1 MKKFVVILAAGKGT
15 RMKSKLYK
23 VLHKVCGKTMV
34 EHVVDAAQG
43 VKPDKI
49 ITVVGSGAGKVEKVL
64 SGKSEFAFQEK
75 QLGTGDAVLTTKDI
89 LGDKDG
95 ATLVITGDTPL
106 FTTETF
112 QNLFAYHAKKGNA
125 ATVLTAEAPD
135 PHGYGRIIR
144 DEQGNVLRIVEQKD
158 GKPEELE
165 IKEINTGV
173 FCFDNKKLF
182 EALKHVDNDNA
193 QGEYYL
199 TDVLEILRNKG
210 ERVGAYKMPDFSE
223 SLGVN
228 DRIALAQATKIMQKR
243 INRNHMCDGVSFV
256 DPTTAYIDSDVK
268 IGNDTV
274 IEGNVVI
281 EGNTEIGSDCH
292 ITSGSR
298 IVDSKIGNNVTITS
312 STLQEAEMD
321 DDTDIGPNSHLRPN
335 AVIRKGA
342 HVGNFVE
349 IKNSEIG
356 ENTKVGHLTYVGDA
370 TLGKDINVG
379 CGTIFSNYDG
389 VKKFHTNVG
398 DHSFVGAGVTL
409 IAPINVADH
418 SFIAAD
424 STITKDVGKYDMAIA
439 RGRQTN
445 KADYWHKLPLSHDKD
460 WEQIKNS
467 SCSLELF

>member
-1 MKKFVVILAAGKGT
+1 MEKYVVVLAAGKGT

-43 VKPDKI
+43 VNPAEI
-49 ITVVGSGAGKVEKVL
+49 VTIVGTGAGDVEKVL
-64 SGKSEFAFQEK
+64 ADKSKFAFQEK
-75 QLGTGDAVLTTKDI
+75 QLGTGDAVMTAREE

-95 ATLVITGDTPL
+95 ATLVVTGDTPL
-106 FTTETF
+106 FTTDTF
-112 QNLFAYHAKKGNA
+112 NELFKYHAEKGNA
-125 ATVLTAEAPD
+125 ATVLTAKAPN
-135 PHGYGRIIR
+135 PFGYGRIIR
-144 DEQGNVLRIVEQKD
+144 DDQGNVLRIVEQKD
-158 GKPEELE
+158 GKPEELKV
-165 IKEINTGV
+165 KEINTGV

-182 EALKHVDNDNA
+182 EALKHVNNDNA

-199 TDVLEILRNKG
+199 TDVLEILRNSG

-228 DRIALAQATKIMQKR
+228 DRIALAQATKTMQRR
-243 INRNHMCDGVSFV
+243 INEQHMRDGVSFI
-256 DPTTAYIDSDVK
+256 DPDTAYIDADVK

-281 EGNTEIGSDCH
+281 KGNTEIGSDCY

-298 IVDSKIGNNVTITS
+298 IVDSKIGNNVTVTS
-312 STLQEAEMD
+312 STVEEAEMD
-321 DDTDIGPNSHLRPN
+321 DNTDIGPNSHLRPK
-335 AVIRKGA
+335 AIIRKGA
-342 HVGNFVE
+342 HIGNFVE
-349 IKNSEIG
+349 IKKAEIG

-370 TLGKDINVG
+370 ALGKDINIG

-398 DHSFVGAGVTL
+398 DHAFIGAGSTL

-418 SFIAAD
+418 AFIAAD
-424 STITKDVGKYDMAIA
+424 TTVTKDVNKYDMAIG
-439 RGRQTN
+439 RGRQVN
-445 KADYWHKLPLSHDKD
+445 KPDYWHKLPLSQDKEWD
-460 WEQIKNS
+460 
-467 SCSLELF
+467 

>member
-1 MKKFVVILAAGKGT
+1 MEKYVVVLAAGKGT

-34 EHVVDAAQG
+34 EHVVDAACG
-43 VKPDKI
+43 VNPAKI
-49 ITVVGSGAGKVEKVL
+49 VTVVGTGAGEVEKVL
-64 SGKSEFAFQEK
+64 DGKSDFAFQEK
-75 QLGTGDAVLTTKDI
+75 QLGTGDAVMTAKEE

-95 ATLVITGDTPL
+95 ATLVVTGDTPL

-112 QNLFAYHAKKGNA
+112 DELFKYHAEKGNA
-125 ATVLTAEAPD
+125 ATVLTAEAPN
-135 PHGYGRIIR
+135 PFGYGRIIR
-144 DEQGNVLRIVEQKD
+144 DDQGNVLRIVEQKD
-158 GKPEELE
+158 GKPEELKV
-165 IKEINTGV
+165 KEINTGV

-182 EALKHVDNDNA
+182 EALKHVDNNNA

-199 TDVLEILRNKG
+199 TDVLEILRNSG

-228 DRIALAQATKIMQKR
+228 DRIALAQATKTMQRR
-243 INRNHMCDGVSFV
+243 INEEHMRNGVSFI
-256 DPTTAYIDSDVK
+256 DPDTAYIDAGVK

-281 EGNTEIGSDCH
+281 KGNTEIGSDCY
-292 ITSGSR
+292 ITNGSR
-298 IVDSKIGNNVTITS
+298 IVDSKIGNHVTITS

-321 DDTDIGPNSHLRPN
+321 DNTDIGPNSHLRPK

-342 HVGNFVE
+342 HIGNFVE
-349 IKNSEIG
+349 IKKAEIG
-356 ENTKVGHLTYVGDA
+356 ENSKVGHLTYVGDA

-398 DHSFVGAGVTL
+398 DHSFIGAGSTL

-418 SFIAAD
+418 TFIAAD
-424 STITKDVGKYDMAIA
+424 STITKDVDKYDMAIA
-439 RGRQTN
+439 RGRQVN
-445 KADYWHKLPLSHDKD
+445 KPDYWHKLPLSKDKD
-460 WEQIKNS
+460 WE
-467 SCSLELF
+467 

>member
-1 MKKFVVILAAGKGT
+1 MEKYVVVLAAGKGT

-34 EHVVDAAQG
+34 EHVVDATRG
-43 VKPDKI
+43 VNPAKI
-49 ITVVGSGAGKVEKVL
+49 VTVVGTGAGEVEKVL
-64 SGKSEFAFQEK
+64 DGKSDFAFQEK
-75 QLGTGDAVLTTKDI
+75 QLGTGDAVMTAKEE

-95 ATLVITGDTPL
+95 ATLVVTGDTPL

-112 QNLFAYHAKKGNA
+112 DELFKYHAEKGNA
-125 ATVLTAEAPD
+125 ATVLTAEAPN
-135 PHGYGRIIR
+135 PFGYGRIIR
-144 DEQGNVLRIVEQKD
+144 DDQGNVLRIVEQKD
-158 GKPEELE
+158 GKPEELKV
-165 IKEINTGV
+165 KEINTGV

-182 EALKHVDNDNA
+182 EALKHVDNNNA

-199 TDVLEILRNKG
+199 TDVLEILRNSG

-228 DRIALAQATKIMQKR
+228 DRIALAQATKTMQRR
-243 INRNHMCDGVSFV
+243 INEEHMRNGVSFI
-256 DPTTAYIDSDVK
+256 DPDTAYIDAGVK

-281 EGNTEIGSDCH
+281 KGNTEIGSDCY
-292 ITSGSR
+292 ITNGSR
-298 IVDSKIGNNVTITS
+298 IVDSKIGNHVTITS

-321 DDTDIGPNSHLRPN
+321 DNTDIGPNSHLRPK

-342 HVGNFVE
+342 HIGNFVE
-349 IKNSEIG
+349 IKKAEIG
-356 ENTKVGHLTYVGDA
+356 ENSKVGHLTYVGDA

-398 DHSFVGAGVTL
+398 DHSFIGAGSTL

-418 SFIAAD
+418 TFIAAD
-424 STITKDVGKYDMAIA
+424 STITKDVDKYDMAIA
-439 RGRQTN
+439 RGRQVN
-445 KADYWHKLPLSHDKD
+445 KPDYWHKLPLSKDKD
-460 WEQIKNS
+460 WK
-467 SCSLELF
+467 

>member
-1 MKKFVVILAAGKGT
+1 MEKYVVVLAAGKGT

-34 EHVVDAAQG
+34 EHVVDAARG
-43 VKPDKI
+43 VNPAKI
-49 ITVVGSGAGKVEKVL
+49 VTVVGTGAGEVEKVL
-64 SGKSEFAFQEK
+64 DGKSDFAFQEK
-75 QLGTGDAVLTTKDI
+75 QLGTGDAVMTAKEE

-95 ATLVITGDTPL
+95 STLVVTGDTPL

-112 QNLFAYHAKKGNA
+112 DELFKYHAEKGNA
-125 ATVLTAEAPD
+125 ATVLTAEAPN
-135 PHGYGRIIR
+135 PFGYGRIIR
-144 DEQGNVLRIVEQKD
+144 DDQGNVLRIVEQKD
-158 GKPEELE
+158 GKPEELKV
-165 IKEINTGV
+165 KEINTGV

-182 EALKHVDNDNA
+182 EALKHVDNNNA

-199 TDVLEILRNKG
+199 TDVLEILRNSG

-228 DRIALAQATKIMQKR
+228 DRMALAQATKTMQRR
-243 INRNHMCDGVSFV
+243 INEEHMRNGVSFI
-256 DPTTAYIDSDVK
+256 DPDTAYIDAGVK

-281 EGNTEIGSDCH
+281 KGNTEIGSDCY
-292 ITSGSR
+292 ITNGSR
-298 IVDSKIGNNVTITS
+298 IVDSKIGNHVTITS

-321 DDTDIGPNSHLRPN
+321 DNTDIGPNSHLRPK

-342 HVGNFVE
+342 HIGNFVE
-349 IKNSEIG
+349 IKKAEIG
-356 ENTKVGHLTYVGDA
+356 ENSKVGHLTYVGDA

-398 DHSFVGAGVTL
+398 DHSFIGAGSTL

-418 SFIAAD
+418 TFIAAD
-424 STITKDVGKYDMAIA
+424 STITKDVDKYDMAIA
-439 RGRQTN
+439 RGRQVN
-445 KADYWHKLPLSHDKD
+445 KPDYWHKLPLSKDKD
-460 WEQIKNS
+460 WE
-467 SCSLELF
+467 

>member
-1 MKKFVVILAAGKGT
+1 MEKYVVVLAAGKGT

-43 VKPDKI
+43 VNPAEI
-49 ITVVGSGAGKVEKVL
+49 VTIVGTGAGDVEKVL
-64 SGKSEFAFQEK
+64 ADKSKFAFQEK
-75 QLGTGDAVLTTKDI
+75 QLGTGDAVMTAREE

-95 ATLVITGDTPL
+95 ATLVVTGDTPL
-106 FTTETF
+106 FTTDTF
-112 QNLFAYHAKKGNA
+112 NELFKYHAEKGNA
-125 ATVLTAEAPD
+125 ATVLTAKAPN
-135 PHGYGRIIR
+135 PFGYGRIIR
-144 DEQGNVLRIVEQKD
+144 DDQGNVLRIVEQKD
-158 GKPEELE
+158 GKPEELKV
-165 IKEINTGV
+165 KEINTGV

-182 EALKHVDNDNA
+182 EALKHVNNDNA

-199 TDVLEILRNKG
+199 TDVLEILRNSG

-228 DRIALAQATKIMQKR
+228 DRIALAQATKTMQRR
-243 INRNHMCDGVSFV
+243 INEQHMRDGVSFI
-256 DPTTAYIDSDVK
+256 DPDTAYIDADVK

-281 EGNTEIGSDCH
+281 KGNTEIGSDCY

-298 IVDSKIGNNVTITS
+298 IVDSKIGNNVTVTS
-312 STLQEAEMD
+312 STVEEAEMD
-321 DDTDIGPNSHLRPN
+321 DNTDIGPNSHLRPK
-335 AVIRKGA
+335 AIIRKGA
-342 HVGNFVE
+342 HIGNFVE
-349 IKNSEIG
+349 IKKAEIG

-370 TLGKDINVG
+370 TLGKDINIG

-398 DHSFVGAGVTL
+398 DHAFIGAGSTL

-418 SFIAAD
+418 AFIAAD
-424 STITKDVGKYDMAIA
+424 TTVTKDVNKYDMAIG
-439 RGRQTN
+439 RGRQVN
-445 KADYWHKLPLSHDKD
+445 KPDYWHKLPLSQDKEWD
-460 WEQIKNS
+460 
-467 SCSLELF
+467 

>member
-1 MKKFVVILAAGKGT
+1 MEKYVVVLAAGKGT
-15 RMKSKLYK
+15 RMKSMLYK

-34 EHVVDAAQG
+34 EHVIDAASG
-43 VKPDKI
+43 INPTKI
-49 ITVVGSGAGKVEKVL
+49 VTVVGTGAGEVEKVL
-64 SGKSEFAFQEK
+64 ANKSDFAFQEK
-75 QLGTGDAVLTTKDI
+75 QVGTGDAVMTAKEA
-89 LGDKDG
+89 LGDKEG
-95 ATLVITGDTPL
+95 ATLVVTGDTPL
-106 FTTETF
+106 FTTDTF
-112 QNLFAYHAKKGNA
+112 NELFKYHAEKGNA
-125 ATVLTAEAPD
+125 ATVLTAEAPN
-135 PHGYGRIIR
+135 PFGYGRIIR
-144 DEQGNVLRIVEQKD
+144 DNQGNVLRIVEQKD
-158 GKPEELE
+158 GNPDELKV
-165 IKEINTGV
+165 KEINTGV

-199 TDVLEILRNKG
+199 TDVLEILRNNG

-228 DRIALAQATKIMQKR
+228 DRVALAQATKTMQRR
-243 INRNHMCDGVSFV
+243 INEAHMRDGVSFI
-256 DPTTAYIDSDVK
+256 DPDAAYIDADVK

-281 EGNTEIGSDCH
+281 KGNTEIGSDCY

-298 IVDSKIGNNVTITS
+298 IVDSKIGNGVTITS
-312 STLQEAEMD
+312 STIEEAEMD
-321 DDTDIGPNSHLRPN
+321 DNTDIGPNSHLRPK
-335 AVIRKGA
+335 AIIRKGA
-342 HVGNFVE
+342 HIGNFVE
-349 IKNSEIG
+349 IKKAEIG

-370 TLGKDINVG
+370 TLGKDINIG

-398 DHSFVGAGVTL
+398 DHSFIGAGSTL

-418 SFIAAD
+418 AFIAAD

-445 KADYWHKLPLSHDKD
+445 KEDYWHKLPLSKDKD
-460 WEQIKNS
+460 RE
-467 SCSLELF
+467 

>member
-1 MKKFVVILAAGKGT
+1 MEKYVVVLAAGKGT

-43 VKPDKI
+43 VNPAEI
-49 ITVVGSGAGKVEKVL
+49 VTIVGTGAGDVEKIL
-64 SGKSEFAFQEK
+64 ADKSKFAFQEK
-75 QLGTGDAVLTTKDI
+75 QLGTGDAVMTAREE

-95 ATLVITGDTPL
+95 ATLVVTGDTPL
-106 FTTETF
+106 FTTDTF
-112 QNLFAYHAKKGNA
+112 NELFKYHAEKGNA
-125 ATVLTAEAPD
+125 ATVLTAEAPN
-135 PHGYGRIIR
+135 PFGYGRIIR
-144 DEQGNVLRIVEQKD
+144 DDQGNVLRIVEQKD
-158 GKPEELE
+158 GKPEELKV
-165 IKEINTGV
+165 KEINTGV

-182 EALKHVDNDNA
+182 EALKHVNNDNA

-199 TDVLEILRNKG
+199 TDVLEILRNSG

-228 DRIALAQATKIMQKR
+228 DRIALAQATKTMQRR
-243 INRNHMCDGVSFV
+243 INEQHMRDGVSFI
-256 DPTTAYIDSDVK
+256 DPDTAYIDADVK

-281 EGNTEIGSDCH
+281 KGNTEIGSDCY

-298 IVDSKIGNNVTITS
+298 IVDSKIGNNVTVTS
-312 STLQEAEMD
+312 STVEEAEMD
-321 DDTDIGPNSHLRPN
+321 DNTDIGPNSHLRPK
-335 AVIRKGA
+335 AIIRKGA
-342 HVGNFVE
+342 HIGNFVE
-349 IKNSEIG
+349 IKKAEIG

-370 TLGKDINVG
+370 TLGKDINIG

-398 DHSFVGAGVTL
+398 DHAFIGAGSTL

-418 SFIAAD
+418 AFIAAD
-424 STITKDVGKYDMAIA
+424 TTVTKDVNKYDMAIG
-439 RGRQTN
+439 RGRQVN
-445 KADYWHKLPLSHDKD
+445 KPDYWHKLPLSQDKEWD
-460 WEQIKNS
+460 
-467 SCSLELF
+467 

>member
-1 MKKFVVILAAGKGT
+1 MEKYVVVLAAGKGT

-34 EHVVDAAQG
+34 EHVVDAARG
-43 VKPDKI
+43 VNPAKI
-49 ITVVGSGAGKVEKVL
+49 VTVVGTGAGEVEKVL
-64 SGKSEFAFQEK
+64 DGKSDFAFQEK
-75 QLGTGDAVLTTKDI
+75 QLGTGDAVMTAKEE

-95 ATLVITGDTPL
+95 ATLVVTGDTPL

-112 QNLFAYHAKKGNA
+112 DELFKYHAEKGNA
-125 ATVLTAEAPD
+125 ATVLTAEAPN
-135 PHGYGRIIR
+135 PFGYGRIIR
-144 DEQGNVLRIVEQKD
+144 DDQGNVLRIVEQKD
-158 GKPEELE
+158 GKPEELKV
-165 IKEINTGV
+165 KEINTGV

-182 EALKHVDNDNA
+182 EALKHVDNNNA

-199 TDVLEILRNKG
+199 TDVLEILRNSG

-228 DRIALAQATKIMQKR
+228 DRIALAQATKTMQRR
-243 INRNHMCDGVSFV
+243 INEEHMRNGVSFI
-256 DPTTAYIDSDVK
+256 DPDTAYIDAGVK

-281 EGNTEIGSDCH
+281 KGNTEIGSDCY
-292 ITSGSR
+292 ITNGSR
-298 IVDSKIGNNVTITS
+298 IVDSKIGNHVTITS
-312 STLQEAEMD
+312 STLQEAQMD
-321 DDTDIGPNSHLRPN
+321 DNTDIGPNSHLRPK

-342 HVGNFVE
+342 HIGNFVE
-349 IKNSEIG
+349 IKKAEIG

-370 TLGKDINVG
+370 TLGKDINIG

-398 DHSFVGAGVTL
+398 DHSFIGAGATI
-409 IAPINVADH
+409 IAPVNIADH
-418 SFIAAD
+418 AFVAAD
-424 STITKDVGKYDMAIA
+424 STITKDVEEYDMAIA

-445 KADYWHKLPLSHDKD
+445 KPDYWHKLPLAKDKE
-460 WEQIKNS
+460 WE
-467 SCSLELF
+467 

>member
-1 MKKFVVILAAGKGT
+1 MEKYVVVLAAGKGT

-43 VKPDKI
+43 VNPAEI
-49 ITVVGSGAGKVEKVL
+49 VTIVGTGAGDVEKVL
-64 SGKSEFAFQEK
+64 ADKSKFAFQEK
-75 QLGTGDAVLTTKDI
+75 QLGTGDAVMTAREE

-95 ATLVITGDTPL
+95 ATLVVTGDTPL
-106 FTTETF
+106 FTTDTF
-112 QNLFAYHAKKGNA
+112 NELFKYHAEKGNA
-125 ATVLTAEAPD
+125 ATVLTAEAPN
-135 PHGYGRIIR
+135 PFGYGRIIR
-144 DEQGNVLRIVEQKD
+144 DAQGNVLRIVEQKD
-158 GKPEELE
+158 GKPEELKV
-165 IKEINTGV
+165 KEINTGV

-182 EALKHVDNDNA
+182 EALKHVNNDNA

-199 TDVLEILRNKG
+199 TDVLEILRNSG

-228 DRIALAQATKIMQKR
+228 DRIALAQATKTMQRR
-243 INRNHMCDGVSFV
+243 INEQHMRDGVSFI
-256 DPTTAYIDSDVK
+256 DPDTAYIDADVK

-281 EGNTEIGSDCH
+281 KGNTEIGSDCY

-298 IVDSKIGNNVTITS
+298 IVDSKIGNNITVTS
-312 STLQEAEMD
+312 STVEEAEMD
-321 DDTDIGPNSHLRPN
+321 DNTDIGPNSHLRPK
-335 AVIRKGA
+335 AIIRKGA
-342 HVGNFVE
+342 HIGNFVE
-349 IKNSEIG
+349 IKKAEIG

-370 TLGKDINVG
+370 TLGKDINIG

-398 DHSFVGAGVTL
+398 DHAFIGAGSTL

-418 SFIAAD
+418 AFIAAD
-424 STITKDVGKYDMAIA
+424 TTVTKDVNKYDMAIG
-439 RGRQTN
+439 RGRQVN
-445 KADYWHKLPLSHDKD
+445 KPDYWHKLPLSQDKEWD
-460 WEQIKNS
+460 
-467 SCSLELF
+467 

>member
-1 MKKFVVILAAGKGT
+1 MEKYVVVLAAGKGT

-43 VKPDKI
+43 VNPAEI
-49 ITVVGSGAGKVEKVL
+49 VTIVGTGAGDVEKVL
-64 SGKSEFAFQEK
+64 ADKSKFAFQEK
-75 QLGTGDAVLTTKDI
+75 QLGTGDAVMTAREE

-95 ATLVITGDTPL
+95 ATLVVTGDTPL
-106 FTTETF
+106 FTTDTF
-112 QNLFAYHAKKGNA
+112 NELFKYHAEKGNA
-125 ATVLTAEAPD
+125 ATVLTAKAPN
-135 PHGYGRIIR
+135 PFGYGRIIR
-144 DEQGNVLRIVEQKD
+144 DDQGNVLRIVEQKD
-158 GKPEELE
+158 GKPEELKV
-165 IKEINTGV
+165 KEINTGV

-182 EALKHVDNDNA
+182 EALKHVNNDNA

-199 TDVLEILRNKG
+199 TDVLEILRNSG

-228 DRIALAQATKIMQKR
+228 DRIALAQATKTMQRR
-243 INRNHMCDGVSFV
+243 INEQHMRDGVSFI
-256 DPTTAYIDSDVK
+256 DPDTAYIDADVK

-281 EGNTEIGSDCH
+281 KGNTEIGSDCY

-298 IVDSKIGNNVTITS
+298 IVDSKIGNNVTVIS
-312 STLQEAEMD
+312 STVEEAEMD
-321 DDTDIGPNSHLRPN
+321 DNTDIGPNSHLRPK
-335 AVIRKGA
+335 AIIRKGA
-342 HVGNFVE
+342 HIGNFVE
-349 IKNSEIG
+349 IKKAEIG

-370 TLGKDINVG
+370 TLGKDINIG

-398 DHSFVGAGVTL
+398 DHAFIGAGSTL

-418 SFIAAD
+418 AFIAAD
-424 STITKDVGKYDMAIA
+424 TTVTKDVNKYDMAIG
-439 RGRQTN
+439 RGRQVN
-445 KADYWHKLPLSHDKD
+445 KPDYWHKLPLSQDKEWD
-460 WEQIKNS
+460 
-467 SCSLELF
+467 

>member
-1 MKKFVVILAAGKGT
+1 MEKYVVVLAAGKGT

-43 VKPDKI
+43 VNPAEI
-49 ITVVGSGAGKVEKVL
+49 VTIVGTGAGDVEKVL
-64 SGKSEFAFQEK
+64 ADKSKFAFQEK
-75 QLGTGDAVLTTKDI
+75 QLGTGDAVMTAREE

-95 ATLVITGDTPL
+95 ATLVVTGDTPL
-106 FTTETF
+106 FTTDTF
-112 QNLFAYHAKKGNA
+112 NELFKYHAEKGNA
-125 ATVLTAEAPD
+125 ATVLTAEAPN
-135 PHGYGRIIR
+135 PFGYGRIIR
-144 DEQGNVLRIVEQKD
+144 DDQGNVLRIVEQKD
-158 GKPEELE
+158 GKLEELKV
-165 IKEINTGV
+165 KEINTGV

-182 EALKHVDNDNA
+182 EALKHVNNDNA

-199 TDVLEILRNKG
+199 TDVLEILRNSG

-228 DRIALAQATKIMQKR
+228 DRIALAQATKTMQRR
-243 INRNHMCDGVSFV
+243 INEQHMRDGVSFI
-256 DPTTAYIDSDVK
+256 DPDTAYIDADVK

-281 EGNTEIGSDCH
+281 KGNTEIGSDCY

-298 IVDSKIGNNVTITS
+298 IVDSKIGNNVTVTS
-312 STLQEAEMD
+312 STVEEAEMD
-321 DDTDIGPNSHLRPN
+321 DNTDIGPNSHLRPK
-335 AVIRKGA
+335 AIIRKGA
-342 HVGNFVE
+342 HIGNFVE
-349 IKNSEIG
+349 IKKAEIG

-370 TLGKDINVG
+370 TLGKDINIG

-398 DHSFVGAGVTL
+398 DHAFIGAGSTL

-418 SFIAAD
+418 AFIAAD
-424 STITKDVGKYDMAIA
+424 TTVTKDVNKYDMAIG
-439 RGRQTN
+439 RGRQVN
-445 KADYWHKLPLSHDKD
+445 KPDYWHKLPLSQDKEWD
-460 WEQIKNS
+460 
-467 SCSLELF
+467 

>member
-1 MKKFVVILAAGKGT
+1 MEKYVVVLAAGKGT

-43 VKPDKI
+43 VNPAEI
-49 ITVVGSGAGKVEKVL
+49 VTIVGTGAGDVEKVL
-64 SGKSEFAFQEK
+64 ADKSKFAFQEK
-75 QLGTGDAVLTTKDI
+75 QLGTGDAVMTAREE

-95 ATLVITGDTPL
+95 ATLVVTGDTPL
-106 FTTETF
+106 FTTDTF
-112 QNLFAYHAKKGNA
+112 NELFKYHAEKGNA
-125 ATVLTAEAPD
+125 ATVLTAKAPN
-135 PHGYGRIIR
+135 PFGYGRIIR
-144 DEQGNVLRIVEQKD
+144 DDQGNVLRIVEQKD
-158 GKPEELE
+158 GKPEELKV
-165 IKEINTGV
+165 KEINTGV

-182 EALKHVDNDNA
+182 EALKHVNNDNA

-199 TDVLEILRNKG
+199 TDVLEILRNSG

-228 DRIALAQATKIMQKR
+228 DRIALAQATKTMQRR
-243 INRNHMCDGVSFV
+243 INEQHMRDGVSFI
-256 DPTTAYIDSDVK
+256 DPDTAYIDADVK

-281 EGNTEIGSDCH
+281 KGNTEIGSDCY

-298 IVDSKIGNNVTITS
+298 IVDSKIGNNVTVTS
-312 STLQEAEMD
+312 STVEEAEMD
-321 DDTDIGPNSHLRPN
+321 DNTDIGPNSHLRPR
-335 AVIRKGA
+335 AIIRKGA
-342 HVGNFVE
+342 HIGNFVE
-349 IKNSEIG
+349 IKKAEIG

-370 TLGKDINVG
+370 TLGKDINIG

-398 DHSFVGAGVTL
+398 DHAFIGAGSTL

-418 SFIAAD
+418 AFIAAD
-424 STITKDVGKYDMAIA
+424 TTVTKDVNKYDMAIG
-439 RGRQTN
+439 RGRQVN
-445 KADYWHKLPLSHDKD
+445 KPDYWHKLPLSQDKEWD
-460 WEQIKNS
+460 
-467 SCSLELF
+467 

>member
-1 MKKFVVILAAGKGT
+1 MEKYVVVLAAGKGT

-34 EHVVDAAQG
+34 EHVVDAARG
-43 VKPDKI
+43 VNPAKI
-49 ITVVGSGAGKVEKVL
+49 VTVVGTGAGEVEKVL
-64 SGKSEFAFQEK
+64 DGKSDFAFQEK
-75 QLGTGDAVLTTKDI
+75 QLGTGDAVMTAKEE

-95 ATLVITGDTPL
+95 ATLVVTGDTPL

-112 QNLFAYHAKKGNA
+112 DELFKYHAEKGNA
-125 ATVLTAEAPD
+125 ATVLTAEAPN
-135 PHGYGRIIR
+135 PFGYGRIIR
-144 DEQGNVLRIVEQKD
+144 DDQGNVLRIVEQKD
-158 GKPEELE
+158 GKPEELKV
-165 IKEINTGV
+165 KEINTGV

-182 EALKHVDNDNA
+182 EALKHVDNNNA

-199 TDVLEILRNKG
+199 TDVLEILRNSG

-228 DRIALAQATKIMQKR
+228 DRIALAQATKTMQRR
-243 INRNHMCDGVSFV
+243 INEEHMRNGVSFI
-256 DPTTAYIDSDVK
+256 DPDTAYIDAGVK

-281 EGNTEIGSDCH
+281 KGNTEIGSDCY
-292 ITSGSR
+292 ITNGSR
-298 IVDSKIGNNVTITS
+298 IVDSKIGNHITITS

-321 DDTDIGPNSHLRPN
+321 DNTDIGPNSHLRPK

-342 HVGNFVE
+342 HIGNFVE
-349 IKNSEIG
+349 IKKAEIG
-356 ENTKVGHLTYVGDA
+356 ENSKVGHLTYVGDA

-398 DHSFVGAGVTL
+398 DHSFIGAGSTL

-418 SFIAAD
+418 TFIAAD
-424 STITKDVGKYDMAIA
+424 STITKDVDKYDMAIA
-439 RGRQTN
+439 RGRQVN
-445 KADYWHKLPLSHDKD
+445 KPDYWHKLPLSKDKD
-460 WEQIKNS
+460 WE
-467 SCSLELF
+467 

>member
-1 MKKFVVILAAGKGT
+1 MEKYVVVLAAGKGT

-43 VKPDKI
+43 VNPAEI
-49 ITVVGSGAGKVEKVL
+49 VTIVGTGAGDVEKAL
-64 SGKSEFAFQEK
+64 ADKSKFAFQEK
-75 QLGTGDAVLTTKDI
+75 QLGTGDAVMTAREE

-95 ATLVITGDTPL
+95 ATLVVTGDTPL
-106 FTTETF
+106 FTTDTF
-112 QNLFAYHAKKGNA
+112 NELFKYHAEKGNA
-125 ATVLTAEAPD
+125 ATVLTAEAPN
-135 PHGYGRIIR
+135 PFGYGRIIR
-144 DEQGNVLRIVEQKD
+144 DDQGNVLRIVEQKD
-158 GKPEELE
+158 GKPEELKV
-165 IKEINTGV
+165 KEINTGV

-182 EALKHVDNDNA
+182 EALKHVNNDNA

-199 TDVLEILRNKG
+199 TDVLEILRNSG

-228 DRIALAQATKIMQKR
+228 DRIALAQATKTMQRR
-243 INRNHMCDGVSFV
+243 INEQHMRDGVSFI
-256 DPTTAYIDSDVK
+256 DPDTAYIDADVK

-281 EGNTEIGSDCH
+281 KGNTEIGSDCY

-298 IVDSKIGNNVTITS
+298 IVDSKIGNNVTVTS
-312 STLQEAEMD
+312 STVEEAEMD
-321 DDTDIGPNSHLRPN
+321 DNTDIGPNSHLRPK
-335 AVIRKGA
+335 AIIRKGA
-342 HVGNFVE
+342 HIGNFVE
-349 IKNSEIG
+349 IKKAEIG

-370 TLGKDINVG
+370 TLGKDINIG

-398 DHSFVGAGVTL
+398 DHAFIGAGSTL

-418 SFIAAD
+418 AFIAAD
-424 STITKDVGKYDMAIA
+424 TTVTKDVNKYDMAIG
-439 RGRQTN
+439 RGRQVN
-445 KADYWHKLPLSHDKD
+445 KPDYWHKLPLSQDKEWD
-460 WEQIKNS
+460 
-467 SCSLELF
+467 

>member
-1 MKKFVVILAAGKGT
+1 MEKYVVVLAAGKGT

-43 VKPDKI
+43 VNPVEI
-49 ITVVGSGAGKVEKVL
+49 VTIVGTGAGDVEKVL
-64 SGKSEFAFQEK
+64 ADKSKFAFQEK
-75 QLGTGDAVLTTKDI
+75 QLGTGDAVMTAREE

-95 ATLVITGDTPL
+95 ATLVVTGDTPL
-106 FTTETF
+106 FTTDTF
-112 QNLFAYHAKKGNA
+112 NELFKYHAEKGNA
-125 ATVLTAEAPD
+125 ATVLTAKAPN
-135 PHGYGRIIR
+135 PFGYGRIIR
-144 DEQGNVLRIVEQKD
+144 DDQGNVLRIVEQKD
-158 GKPEELE
+158 GKPEELKV
-165 IKEINTGV
+165 KEINTGV

-182 EALKHVDNDNA
+182 EALKHVNNDNA

-199 TDVLEILRNKG
+199 TDVLEILRNSG

-228 DRIALAQATKIMQKR
+228 DRIALAQATKTMQRR
-243 INRNHMCDGVSFV
+243 INEQHMRDGVSFI
-256 DPTTAYIDSDVK
+256 DPDTAYIDADVK

-281 EGNTEIGSDCH
+281 KGNTEIGSDCY

-298 IVDSKIGNNVTITS
+298 IVDSKIGNNVTVTS
-312 STLQEAEMD
+312 STVEEAEMD
-321 DDTDIGPNSHLRPN
+321 DNTDIGPNSHLRPK
-335 AVIRKGA
+335 AIIRKGA
-342 HVGNFVE
+342 HIGNFVE
-349 IKNSEIG
+349 IKKAEIG

-370 TLGKDINVG
+370 TLGKDINIG

-398 DHSFVGAGVTL
+398 DHAFIGAGSTL

-418 SFIAAD
+418 AFIAAD
-424 STITKDVGKYDMAIA
+424 TTVTKDVNKYDMAIG
-439 RGRQTN
+439 RGRQVN
-445 KADYWHKLPLSHDKD
+445 KPDYWHKLPLSQDKEWD
-460 WEQIKNS
+460 
-467 SCSLELF
+467 

>member
-1 MKKFVVILAAGKGT
+1 MEKYVVVLAAGKGT

-43 VKPDKI
+43 VNPAEI
-49 ITVVGSGAGKVEKVL
+49 VTIVGTGAGDVEKVL
-64 SGKSEFAFQEK
+64 ADKSKFAFQEK
-75 QLGTGDAVLTTKDI
+75 QLGTGDAVMTAREE

-95 ATLVITGDTPL
+95 ATLVVTGDTPL
-106 FTTETF
+106 FTTDTF
-112 QNLFAYHAKKGNA
+112 DELFKYHAEKGNA
-125 ATVLTAEAPD
+125 ATVLTAEAPN
-135 PHGYGRIIR
+135 PFGYGRIIR
-144 DEQGNVLRIVEQKD
+144 DDQGNVLRIVEQKD
-158 GKPEELE
+158 GKPEELKV
-165 IKEINTGV
+165 KEINTGV

-182 EALKHVDNDNA
+182 EALKHVNNDNA

-199 TDVLEILRNKG
+199 TDVLEILRNSG

-228 DRIALAQATKIMQKR
+228 DRIALAQATKTMQRR
-243 INRNHMCDGVSFV
+243 INEQHMRDGVSFI
-256 DPTTAYIDSDVK
+256 DPDTAYIDADVK

-281 EGNTEIGSDCH
+281 KGNTEIGSDCY

-298 IVDSKIGNNVTITS
+298 IIDSKIGNNVTVTS
-312 STLQEAEMD
+312 STVEEAEMD
-321 DDTDIGPNSHLRPN
+321 DNTDIGPNSHLRPK
-335 AVIRKGA
+335 AIIRKGA
-342 HVGNFVE
+342 HIGNFVE
-349 IKNSEIG
+349 IKKAEIG

-370 TLGKDINVG
+370 TLGKDINIG

-398 DHSFVGAGVTL
+398 DHAFIGAGSTL

-418 SFIAAD
+418 AFIAAD
-424 STITKDVGKYDMAIA
+424 TTVTKDVNKYDMAIG
-439 RGRQTN
+439 RGRQVN
-445 KADYWHKLPLSHDKD
+445 KPDYWHKLPLSQDKEWD
-460 WEQIKNS
+460 
-467 SCSLELF
+467 

>member
-1 MKKFVVILAAGKGT
+1 MEKYVVVLAAGKGT
-15 RMKSKLYK
+15 RMKSNLYK

-34 EHVVDAAQG
+34 EHVVDAARG
-43 VKPDKI
+43 VNPAKI
-49 ITVVGSGAGKVEKVL
+49 VTVVGTGAGEVEKVL
-64 SGKSEFAFQEK
+64 DGKSDFAFQEK
-75 QLGTGDAVLTTKDI
+75 QLGTGDAVMTAKEE

-95 ATLVITGDTPL
+95 ATLVVTGDTPL

-112 QNLFAYHAKKGNA
+112 DELFKYHAEKGNA
-125 ATVLTAEAPD
+125 ATVLTAEAPN
-135 PHGYGRIIR
+135 PFGYGRIIR
-144 DEQGNVLRIVEQKD
+144 DDQGNVLRIVEQKD
-158 GKPEELE
+158 GKPEELKV
-165 IKEINTGV
+165 KEINTGV

-182 EALKHVDNDNA
+182 EALKHVDNNNA

-199 TDVLEILRNKG
+199 TDVLEILRNSG

-228 DRIALAQATKIMQKR
+228 DRIALAQATKTMQRR
-243 INRNHMCDGVSFV
+243 INEEHMRNGVSFI
-256 DPTTAYIDSDVK
+256 DPDTAYIDAGVK

-281 EGNTEIGSDCH
+281 KGNTEIGSDCY
-292 ITSGSR
+292 ITNGSR
-298 IVDSKIGNNVTITS
+298 IVDSKIGNHVTITS

-321 DDTDIGPNSHLRPN
+321 DNTDIGPNSHLRPK

-342 HVGNFVE
+342 HIGNFVE
-349 IKNSEIG
+349 IKKAEIG
-356 ENTKVGHLTYVGDA
+356 ENSKVGHLTYVGDA

-398 DHSFVGAGVTL
+398 DHSFIGAGSTL

-418 SFIAAD
+418 TFIAAD
-424 STITKDVGKYDMAIA
+424 STITKDVDKYDMAIA
-439 RGRQTN
+439 RGRQVN
-445 KADYWHKLPLSHDKD
+445 KPDYWHKLPLSKDKD
-460 WEQIKNS
+460 WEQ
-467 SCSLELF
+467 F

>member
-1 MKKFVVILAAGKGT
+1 MEKYVVVLAAGKGT

-34 EHVVDAAQG
+34 EHVVDAARG
-43 VKPDKI
+43 INPAKI
-49 ITVVGSGAGKVEKVL
+49 VTVVGTGAGEVEKVL
-64 SGKSEFAFQEK
+64 ANKSEFAFQEK
-75 QLGTGDAVLTTKDI
+75 QLGTGDAVMTAKEA

-95 ATLVITGDTPL
+95 ATLVVTGDTPL
-106 FTTETF
+106 FTTDTF
-112 QNLFAYHAKKGNA
+112 NELFKYHAKKGNA
-125 ATVLTAEAPD
+125 ATVLTAEAPN
-135 PHGYGRIIR
+135 PFGYGRIIR
-144 DEQGNVLRIVEQKD
+144 DDQSNVLRIVEQKD
-158 GKPEELE
+158 GNPEELKV
-165 IKEINTGV
+165 KEINTGV

-199 TDVLEILRNKG
+199 TDVLEILRNSG

-228 DRIALAQATKIMQKR
+228 DRIALAQATKTMQRR
-243 INRNHMCDGVSFV
+243 INEMHMRNGVSFV
-256 DPTTAYIDSDVK
+256 DPDTAYIDAGVK

-281 EGNTEIGSDCH
+281 KGNTEIGSDCY
-292 ITSGSR
+292 ITNGSR
-298 IVDSKIGNNVTITS
+298 IVDSMIGNHVTITS

-321 DDTDIGPNSHLRPN
+321 DNTDIGPNSHLRPK

-342 HVGNFVE
+342 HIGNFVE
-349 IKNSEIG
+349 IKKAEIG

-398 DHSFVGAGVTL
+398 DHSFVGAGSTL

-424 STITKDVGKYDMAIA
+424 STITKDVDKYDMAIA
-439 RGRQTN
+439 RGRQVN
-445 KADYWHKLPLSHDKD
+445 KPDYWHRLPLSKDKE
-460 WEQIKNS
+460 WK
-467 SCSLELF
+467 